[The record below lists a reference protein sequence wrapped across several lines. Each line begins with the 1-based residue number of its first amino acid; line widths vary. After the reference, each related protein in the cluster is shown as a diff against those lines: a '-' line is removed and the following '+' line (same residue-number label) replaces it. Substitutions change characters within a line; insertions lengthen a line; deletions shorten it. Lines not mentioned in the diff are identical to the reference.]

1 MDLKAGTV
9 LHNGKYV
16 LHSQLGKGVFSI
28 TYLAINAESGQT
40 VVIKTLSDNLCHHP
54 HGDQFKRQFIAL
66 GRLLSGCQ
74 HQHLVRVIESFE
86 ADGRPY
92 LVMEYIPGQTLAE
105 LIQANLVPEAQAIA
119 YIRQIGNALSIL
131 HQKGLLHLD
140 VRPENIILRQDT
152 DKLVLCEFGITSQ
165 LTLGVRQTHASL
177 MAAGYSA
184 PEQYVSTGQ
193 LSQATDVYSL
203 TATFYC
209 LLTGTPPLPAPV
221 REVLHAQEG
230 FYILFLPDLPPCPQ
244 NLTPVV
250 KQAVW
255 RGLHMVTNQRPQ
267 TVEAWL
273 SLLPTQEKVPQSS
286 SQLKVLSPQQ
296 KSLIAPKLR
305 TQTTSKLNTNP
316 SKLRI
321 KTSNISTNPSRLS
334 TNPSKLSTNPS
345 SLSTNPSKLSTQTLA
360 VLKTVHAKLK
370 TQTSKL
376 KTTKAGF
383 PLKALLMTGALA
395 ASAGLGFGFA
405 LRMNSQKEPGST
417 IFHTDQ
423 SFPPRSNWPL
433 SEPQL

>member
-1 MDLKAGTV
+1 
-9 LHNGKYV
+9 
-16 LHSQLGKGVFSI
+16 
-28 TYLAINAESGQT
+28 
-40 VVIKTLSDNLCHHP
+40 
-54 HGDQFKRQFIAL
+54 
-66 GRLLSGCQ
+66 
-74 HQHLVRVIESFE
+74 
-86 ADGRPY
+86 
-92 LVMEYIPGQTLAE
+92 
-105 LIQANLVPEAQAIA
+105 
-119 YIRQIGNALSIL
+119 
-131 HQKGLLHLD
+131 
-140 VRPENIILRQDT
+140 
-152 DKLVLCEFGITSQ
+152 
-165 LTLGVRQTHASL
+165 
-177 MAAGYSA
+177 
-184 PEQYVSTGQ
+184 
-193 LSQATDVYSL
+193 
-203 TATFYC
+203 
-209 LLTGTPPLPAPV
+209 
-221 REVLHAQEG
+221 LHAQEG

-286 SQLKVLSPQQ
+286 SQLKVLSPEQ
-296 KSLIAPKLR
+296 KSLISPKLR

-321 KTSNISTNPSRLS
+321 KTSNISTNPSR
-334 TNPSKLSTNPS
+334 LSTNPS

-405 LRMNSQKEPGST
+405 LRINSQKEPGST

>member
-1 MDLKAGTV
+1 M
-9 LHNGKYV
+9 
-16 LHSQLGKGVFSI
+16 
-28 TYLAINAESGQT
+28 
-40 VVIKTLSDNLCHHP
+40 
-54 HGDQFKRQFIAL
+54 
-66 GRLLSGCQ
+66 
-74 HQHLVRVIESFE
+74 
-86 ADGRPY
+86 
-92 LVMEYIPGQTLAE
+92 
-105 LIQANLVPEAQAIA
+105 
-119 YIRQIGNALSIL
+119 
-131 HQKGLLHLD
+131 
-140 VRPENIILRQDT
+140 
-152 DKLVLCEFGITSQ
+152 
-165 LTLGVRQTHASL
+165 
-177 MAAGYSA
+177 
-184 PEQYVSTGQ
+184 
-193 LSQATDVYSL
+193 
-203 TATFYC
+203 
-209 LLTGTPPLPAPV
+209 LTGTPPLPAPV

-296 KSLIAPKLR
+296 KSLISPKLS
-305 TQTTSKLNTNP
+305 TQP
-316 SKLRI
+316 SKL
-321 KTSNISTNPSRLS
+321 KTQPSKLK
-334 TNPSKLSTNPS
+334 TQPSKLSTQPS
-345 SLSTNPSKLSTQTLA
+345 KLKTQTSKLSTQPSKLSTQTLA

>member
-16 LHSQLGKGVFSI
+16 LHRQLGKGVFSI

-54 HGDQFKRQFIAL
+54 HGDQFKRQFLAL
-66 GRLLSGCQ
+66 GRLLSGCK
-74 HQHLVRVIESFE
+74 HQNLVKVIESFE
-86 ADGRPY
+86 AAGRPY

-119 YIRQIGNALSIL
+119 YIRQIGDALSIL

-152 DKLVLCEFGITSQ
+152 DRLVLCEFGITSQ

-177 MAAGYSA
+177 IAAGYSA
-184 PEQYVSTGQ
+184 PEQYISKGQ

-296 KSLIAPKLR
+296 KSLIAPKMM
-305 TQTTSKLNTNP
+305 TQTTSKLNTNS

-321 KTSNISTNPSRLS
+321 KTSNISTNPSKLS
-334 TNPSKLSTNPS
+334 NNTSKLSTNPS

-405 LRMNSQKEPGST
+405 LRINSQKEPGST

>member
-16 LHSQLGKGVFSI
+16 IHSQLGKGVFSI

-86 ADGRPY
+86 AAGRPY

-105 LIQANLVPEAQAIA
+105 LIQANLVPEAQAIT
-119 YIRQIGNALSIL
+119 YIRQIGDALSIL

-177 MAAGYSA
+177 IAAGYSA
-184 PEQYVSTGQ
+184 PEQYVSKGQ

-316 SKLRI
+316 SKLSI
-321 KTSNISTNPSRLS
+321 KTSNIRTNPSQLS
-334 TNPSKLSTNPS
+334 TNPSQ
-345 SLSTNPSKLSTQTLA
+345 LSTNPSKLSTQTLA

-405 LRMNSQKEPGST
+405 LRINSQKEPGST

>member
-54 HGDQFKRQFIAL
+54 HGDQFKRQFLAL

-92 LVMEYIPGQTLAE
+92 LVMEYIPGQRLAE

-119 YIRQIGNALSIL
+119 YIRQIGDALSIL

-152 DKLVLCEFGITSQ
+152 DTLVLCEFGITSQ

-177 MAAGYSA
+177 IAAGYSA
-184 PEQYVSTGQ
+184 PEQYISKGQ

-209 LLTGTPPLPAPV
+209 LLTGNPPLPAPV

-255 RGLHMVTNQRPQ
+255 RGLHMVTNQRPK

-273 SLLPTQEKVPQSS
+273 SLLPTQEKVAQSS

-296 KSLIAPKLR
+296 KSLISPKLS
-305 TQTTSKLNTNP
+305 TQ
-316 SKLRI
+316 
-321 KTSNISTNPSRLS
+321 
-334 TNPSKLSTNPS
+334 PSKLSTQTS
-345 SLSTNPSKLSTQTLA
+345 KLSTQTSKLSTQTSKLSTQTSKLSTQRSKLSTQTSKLSTQTLA

-405 LRMNSQKEPGST
+405 LRINSQKEPGST

>member
-16 LHSQLGKGVFSI
+16 IHSQLGKGVFSI

-40 VVIKTLSDNLCHHP
+40 VVVKTLSDNLCHHP
-54 HGDQFKRQFIAL
+54 HGEQFKRQFIAL

-74 HQHLVRVIESFE
+74 HQHLVRVIEAFE
-86 ADGRPY
+86 AAGRPY

-119 YIRQIGNALSIL
+119 YIRQIGDALSVL

-177 MAAGYSA
+177 IAAGYSA
-184 PEQYVSTGQ
+184 PEQYVSKGQ

-296 KSLIAPKLR
+296 KSLISPKL
-305 TQTTSKLNTNP
+305 
-316 SKLRI
+316 
-321 KTSNISTNPSRLS
+321 STNPSRLS
-334 TNPSKLSTNPS
+334 TNPSRLSIQTSNISTNSSKRSTNPS
-345 SLSTNPSKLSTQTLA
+345 KRSANPSRLSTDPSKLSTQTLA

-383 PLKALLMTGALA
+383 PVKALLMTGALA

-405 LRMNSQKEPGST
+405 LRINSQKEPGST

>member
-16 LHSQLGKGVFSI
+16 IHSQLGKGVFSI

-86 ADGRPY
+86 AAGRPY

-105 LIQANLVPEAQAIA
+105 LIQANLVPEAQAIT
-119 YIRQIGNALSIL
+119 YIRQIGDALSIL

-177 MAAGYSA
+177 IAAGYSA
-184 PEQYVSTGQ
+184 PEQYVSKGQ

-316 SKLRI
+316 SKLSI
-321 KTSNISTNPSRLS
+321 KTSNIRTNPSQ
-334 TNPSKLSTNPS
+334 
-345 SLSTNPSKLSTQTLA
+345 LSTNPSKLSTQTLA

-405 LRMNSQKEPGST
+405 LRINSQKEPGST